1 MNLGDFVK
9 SNAPAILTSLG
20 VTGLI
25 GTAVLAVKAGKD
37 AQQHLSEQPA
47 GLSWKEEIAETWR
60 FYIPVAITG
69 GVAIAC
75 IVGAQSLNKKRQ
87 LALIGLY
94 TISEG
99 ALAEY
104 KDSALE
110 VLGPKKES
118 EVRERVAKK
127 AVEGN
132 NPSKEFLLANPNEQL
147 FLETMTGRYFNSS
160 VESLRQAQNDINE
173 MIVNSDYA
181 LLNDWYERIGLDR
194 VQIGDETGFNHRNKV
209 ELQFSAI
216 PFEQEG
222 EATKPI
228 MVVSYRF
235 NPVPQPYNAF

>member
-1 MNLGDFVK
+1 MNLSHFVK
-9 SNAPAILTSLG
+9 QNAPAILTSLG
-20 VTGLI
+20 VTGLV

-47 GLSWKEEIAETWR
+47 GLSFKEEIAETWR
-60 FYIPVAITG
+60 FYIPVVITG

-75 IVGAQSLNKKRQ
+75 IVGAQSLNSKRQ
-87 LALIGLY
+87 LALVGLY

-104 KDSALE
+104 KEGALE
-110 VLGPKKES
+110 VLGPKKEG
-118 EVRERVAKK
+118 EIREKVAKR
-127 AVEGN
+127 AIESN

-160 VESLRQAQNDINE
+160 VEALRQAQNDINE
-173 MIVNSDYA
+173 QILADDYA

-194 VQIGDETGFNHRNKV
+194 VQIGDETGFNHKHKV

>member
-1 MNLGDFVK
+1 MHLGDLIK
-9 SNAPAILTSLG
+9 ANGPLILTSLG
-20 VTGLI
+20 VTGLV
-25 GTAVLAVKAGKD
+25 GTAVLAHKAGQD
-37 AQQHLSEQPA
+37 AADHLANQPA
-47 GLSWKEEIAETWR
+47 GLSRREKFGEVWVY
-60 FYIPVAITG
+60 YIPTFITG

-75 IVGAQSLNKKRQ
+75 IVGAQSINTKRQ
-87 LALIGLY
+87 AALLGLY

-104 KDSALE
+104 KDAAFD
-110 VLGPKKES
+110 VLGPKKEA
-118 EVRERVAKK
+118 EIVERVAKRE
-127 AVEGN
+127 VESN
-132 NPSKEFLLANPNEQL
+132 PPSKEFILANPNDQL
-147 FLETMTGRYFNSS
+147 FMETMTGRYFNSS
-160 VESLRQAQNDINE
+160 VETLRQAQNDINE
-173 MIVNSDYA
+173 MIVNNDYA

-194 VQIGDETGFNHRNKV
+194 VQIGDETGFNHKHKV